1 MQNMFATMNVSS
13 SQSSQIKQ
21 DGSLDLLNS
30 SSANLGQPV
39 TASDYTTLQKLYAT
53 GAQNP
58 MFPTPT
64 LNQNV
69 PPQNFNTMQ
78 NLFATG
84 VPNQGLTGIT
94 LHQPVGIS
102 QVGSLNPPATG
113 ASDFYTIGNL
123 FATGAQN
130 QGVNLTGSINPP
142 KADNFNTM
150 QNLFATTNQPPQNFN
165 GINQPVPDIQNFN
178 TMQNLFATGSGIM
191 LPPPTQPA
199 PVKSSN
205 DEDPFSV
212 LGLSI

>member
-1 MQNMFATMNVSS
+1 MQNMFATMNVSN
-13 SQSSQIKQ
+13 QPSQIKQ
-21 DGSLDLLNS
+21 ESSLDLLNS

-39 TASDYTTLQKLYAT
+39 TASDYSTLQKLYAT

-64 LNQNV
+64 LNPNL
-69 PPQNFNTMQ
+69 PPPDFNTMQ

-94 LHQPVGIS
+94 LQQQPVGIS

-123 FATGAQN
+123 FATGTQN

-142 KADNFNTM
+142 KADNYNTI
-150 QNLFATTNQPPQNFN
+150 QNLYATSSQPTQNFN
-165 GINQPVPDIQNFN
+165 GLNQPVPDIQNFN

-199 PVKSSN
+199 PVKSSTN
-205 DEDPFSV
+205 EDPFSV